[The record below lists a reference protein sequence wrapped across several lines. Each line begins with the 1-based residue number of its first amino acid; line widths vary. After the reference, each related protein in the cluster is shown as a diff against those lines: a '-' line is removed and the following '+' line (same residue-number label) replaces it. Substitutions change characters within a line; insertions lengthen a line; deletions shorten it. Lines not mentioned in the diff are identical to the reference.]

1 MPPARRT
8 VLDGK
13 RFEPCCDE
21 GRRRGTGTRRRITA
35 AIARVNARGCPQ
47 GPPKRSDRP
56 ALEQDQQRQR
66 PGGARPRGA
75 PLPQFDTSERPLA
88 HPTGPMRRRPG
99 ADASAA
105 RSTGAAGRVQRVQHR
120 RGSRHQD
127 QRRDRSDRDDE
138 EDRCDDL
145 WSGHSGPRRAFSGQ
159 AKHLW
164 LPRPQP
170 RAGEHA
176 PHRSR
181 GAGEGAARSDI
192 LTSREAATCGPL
204 RDARPQPGRRPRACA
219 GHGPRRASNEA
230 GRGRTENCLR

>member
-1 MPPARRT
+1 M
-8 VLDGK
+8 L
-13 RFEPCCDE
+13 
-21 GRRRGTGTRRRITA
+21 A
-35 AIARVNARGCPQ
+35 AA
-47 GPPKRSDRP
+47 PKVCSSVPDRP

-66 PGGARPRGA
+66 PGGARSRGA
-75 PLPQFDTSERPLA
+75 RLPQFDTSERPLA

-105 RSTGAAGRVQRVQHR
+105 RPTGAAGRVQHR
-120 RGSRHQD
+120 RRSRHQG
-127 QRRDRSDRDDE
+127 QHRDRSDRDDE

-145 WSGHSGPRRAFSGQ
+145 GSGHSGPRRAFSGQ

-181 GAGEGAARSDI
+181 RAGEGAARSDI
-192 LTSREAATCGPL
+192 MTPREAATCGPL
-204 RDARPQPGRRPRACA
+204 RDARPQSGRRPPGLRRPWAA
-219 GHGPRRASNEA
+219 PRDQRSGPRTNRKLPSLSVQYH
-230 GRGRTENCLR
+230 TILVLTVC